1 MEADVVV
8 LGGGAAGMAA
18 AALAAAEG
26 LRVILLE
33 KTGQLGG
40 TTATSGGMVWAPG
53 NAKAAAIGLPD
64 SVEAARR
71 YLAQTVPGT
80 HNAAARAAFL
90 AHAAAAIDA
99 LEARTE
105 LRFMPV
111 ASYPDYYPDREGAA
125 LGGRV
130 LEPVPFD
137 GAKLGR
143 HFALLRP
150 PLPEFMV
157 FGGMMIGRADLVH
170 FRNFARSFR
179 SAARVA
185 RLLGAYGR
193 QRLTHSRGTTLVLG
207 NALAGR
213 LFSSL
218 LRLGVDVRLNHA
230 AERLVMEDGR
240 VSGVRVRGETI
251 RARRGVV
258 LATGGF
264 SHDPALRAELLPK
277 AARFSAAHSGNS
289 GDGIR
294 LARAAG
300 GALDTSGEDSAFWTP
315 VSRFIRRDGSEAIFP
330 HTVTDRGKPGTIAV
344 NAAGQRFV
352 NEALSYHEFVRAMLR
367 DEAARRATFLLCDHR
382 FLRRYGL
389 GPIPPFPFSPKPW
402 QRSGYLVSAPD
413 LAALARALGLNA
425 AALEGTVS
433 RFNDD
438 ARAGIDRAFG
448 RGSDAYQRYLGD
460 PLHRPN
466 PCLAPLATPPFHAI
480 ALYAADL
487 GTAAGLA
494 ADQDARVLNPAGQP
508 IPGLYACGNDMHSVM
523 NGAYP
528 GPGITLGPALT
539 FAYLAVRSLSSASG

>member
-71 YLAQTVPGT
+71 YLGQTVPGT

-240 VSGVRVRGETI
+240 VSSVRVRGETI

-425 AALEGTVS
+425 AALEATVS
-433 RFNDD
+433 RFNND

>member
-1 MEADVVV
+1 MVV

-71 YLAQTVPGT
+71 YLGQTVPGT

-425 AALEGTVS
+425 AALEATVS

>member
-1 MEADVVV
+1 MVV

-71 YLAQTVPGT
+71 YLGQTVPGT

-240 VSGVRVRGETI
+240 VSSVRVRGETI

-425 AALEGTVS
+425 AALEATVS
-433 RFNDD
+433 RFNND

>member
-1 MEADVVV
+1 
-8 LGGGAAGMAA
+8 
-18 AALAAAEG
+18 
-26 LRVILLE
+26 
-33 KTGQLGG
+33 
-40 TTATSGGMVWAPG
+40 
-53 NAKAAAIGLPD
+53 
-64 SVEAARR
+64 
-71 YLAQTVPGT
+71 
-80 HNAAARAAFL
+80 
-90 AHAAAAIDA
+90 
-99 LEARTE
+99 
-105 LRFMPV
+105 
-111 ASYPDYYPDREGAA
+111 
-125 LGGRV
+125 V

-277 AARFSAAHSGNS
+277 AVRFSAAHSGNS

>member
-71 YLAQTVPGT
+71 YLGQTVPGT

-300 GALDTSGEDSAFWTP
+300 GAQDTSGEDSAFWTP

>member
-1 MEADVVV
+1 VVV

-71 YLAQTVPGT
+71 YLGQTVPGT

-240 VSGVRVRGETI
+240 VSSVRVRGETI

-425 AALEGTVS
+425 AALEATVS
-433 RFNDD
+433 RFNND